1 MTPVA
6 PSTLEPCPAEHELY
20 AAADAANPD
29 AALGG
34 HLRKCDKCRTTVE
47 SILADNALANELA
60 GAVQKREHNARAGGG
75 APAAGSSGVMHAA
88 ELQPDTT
95 IADFTIRTVLGVGGM
110 GVVYLAVQQAPRR
123 NVALKVLRADLA
135 TPELLRRFEHESAAL
150 ALLKHPAIA
159 QVFQAGTVNVSG
171 APRAY
176 MAMELVKGTRLD
188 EFCKERDL
196 SRAARLTLIADVADG
211 VEHAHR
217 RGVIHRDLKP
227 ANILVEAGDAPG
239 ARPLPRILDFGVAKF
254 SQDSGVE
261 GQRIEQ
267 TVQGSFLGTFAF
279 AAPEQVSGDPNA
291 IDARADVYALGVML
305 YELIVGRRPRDM
317 GSSLADAIRAVG
329 SGKIIAP
336 ESVGV
341 KLDAELH
348 TVIMTALAAEP
359 ERRYATAAALA
370 EDIRRYLDKRPLRA
384 RPDSTL
390 YTLRKAIARHP
401 YRACAAGAFAL
412 LAVGAVAITIIMQMR
427 VIDAERLKTEA
438 EASKSAT
445 KIGVFGPLELTNEDE
460 SDSPAITTID
470 QFIVL
475 AADKIDKT
483 LQHAPVER
491 ADLLSQLG
499 RAALSR
505 NSRPEGASMLERVA
519 AIRRT
524 QAEAQ
529 PLPLADALVDLGLA
543 RYRLNQFEKARD
555 HFAEALA
562 IREKYLLPRDPKIND
577 ARYWLGVSYHG
588 WKKYDQAE
596 PLLRQAAE
604 DQQRARPD
612 SEEVAEYLNGVSACI
627 RARGDFAGA
636 LELAR
641 AAQRHI
647 ERTEGSNRKHIA
659 FTLSNVIANLLSL
672 NKLDEAEPLLAKA
685 LEHRIEWYGDD
696 SPRLAPT
703 LVQIAG
709 LHMRQGGW
717 GESAEQREHLTS
729 AQSSAHRALD
739 LCRRVYPGDHES
751 VAEALSLL
759 GQIRMRRGDNQAC
772 DLLNEAFAMRGRL
785 PQSSSGDLGHSQ
797 SLLGEC
803 LRRFSPANAMPPSA
817 EQHLRQGLE
826 RVRSAYG
833 PTNRRTLDAIT
844 RLRDWCVAANRAD
857 EAAGLTRELDA
868 AAAQARP

>member
-1 MTPVA
+1 MPPKANNQTNMTPAA
-6 PSTLEPCPAEHELY
+6 PSTVEPCPAEHELF
-20 AAADAANPD
+20 AAADAPNPD

-34 HLRKCDKCRTTVE
+34 HLRRCETCRSTVE

-60 GAVQKREHNARAGGG
+60 GAVQKREHNAKAGGG
-75 APAAGSSGVMHAA
+75 APAAMHAA

-336 ESVGV
+336 ESVRV

-370 EDIRRYLDKRPLRA
+370 EDLRRYLDKRPLRA

-401 YRACAAGAFAL
+401 YRALAAGAFVVVVTSS
-412 LAVGAVAITIIMQMR
+412 AVLTMVSQYRARRAEQAEGRTLGAITR
-427 VIDAERLKTEA
+427 GLERTD
-438 EASKSAT
+438 
-445 KIGVFGPLELTNEDE
+445 EDD
-460 SDSPAITTID
+460 SDSSAISTID
-470 QFIVL
+470 DFIRAAATDVSKQL
-475 AADKIDKT
+475 ADFPA
-483 LQHAPVER
+483 QRAPLLHRLARAGLSRESVPESAGMLEDVVRIRRER
-491 ADLLSQLG
+491 ARSEPLL
-499 RAALSR
+499 
-505 NSRPEGASMLERVA
+505 
-519 AIRRT
+519 
-524 QAEAQ
+524 
-529 PLPLADALVDLGLA
+529 LADALLDLGRA
-543 RYRLNQFEKARD
+543 RMRLSQFQPACD
-555 HFAEALA
+555 HLQESLA
-562 IREKYLLPRDPKIND
+562 IRQKHLGPVDPQTSD
-577 ARYWLGVSYHG
+577 ARYWLGAAYIAWRKLDV
-588 WKKYDQAE
+588 AE
-596 PLLRQAAE
+596 THLRAAAE
-604 DQQRARPD
+604 AQQRVAPD
-612 SEEVAEYLNGVSACI
+612 SEEVAEYLNGVAACV
-627 RARGDFAGA
+627 RARGDFETA
-636 LELAR
+636 LDFARRALAH
-641 AAQRHI
+641 Q
-647 ERTEGSNRKHIA
+647 ERIKGPDHKHVAIA
-659 FTLSNVIANLLSL
+659 LSSVIANLISL
-672 NKLDEAEPLLAKA
+672 GRYDEAEPLLERGLKIREEKYSA
-685 LEHRIEWYGDD
+685 G
-696 SPRLAPT
+696 SPRIADT
-703 LVQIAG
+703 LVQMAG
-709 LHMRQGGW
+709 LKLRLGGW
-717 GESAEQREHLTS
+717 GETSEKAERLARAEEI
-729 AQSSAHRALD
+729 AMRALE
-739 LCRRVYPGDHES
+739 LRRRVYPGDHES

-772 DLLNEAFAMRGRL
+772 DVLNEAFAMRGRL

-797 SLLGEC
+797 SLLGDC
-803 LRRFSPANAMPPSA
+803 LRRFAPAGSMPPGA

-833 PTNRRTLDAIT
+833 PSNRRTLDAIT
-844 RLRDWCVAANRAD
+844 RLRDWCLAANRAG
-857 EAAGLTRELDA
+857 EADLLTRELDA
-868 AAAQARP
+868 AAAPVRP